1 MIADFIK
8 QIIEA
13 EDAKTLSAMNALQYP
28 SCPINPE
35 RQIAEQKERERLSQ
49 QTLNDFTGD
58 YAVAY
63 KMRLSG
69 LSERSAGNGC
79 DRRTALHAIAI
90 NSINKGKF
98 SRQPY
103 QFICGAK
110 GAKEYGRSS
119 AIGYEVSCPKCK
131 EIIERHNLSAC
142 SNKEVGRL
150 IDSY

>member
-1 MIADFIK
+1 MIANLIK
-8 QIIEA
+8 QIIDQ
-13 EDAKTLSAMNALQYP
+13 EDAKTLSAISAHQYP

-35 RQIAEQKERERLSQ
+35 RQIAEQKEQERLNQ
-49 QTLNDFTGD
+49 QTLDDFTGD

-69 LSERSAGNGC
+69 LSEKSAGNGC
-79 DRRTALHAIAI
+79 DRRTVLHAIAI
-90 NSINKGKF
+90 KPLSKSRL

-103 QFICGAK
+103 QFICGTK

-119 AIGYEVSCPKCK
+119 AIGCEVCCPKCR
-131 EIIERHNLSAC
+131 ELIERHNLSAC
-142 SNKEVGRL
+142 NDKELGRL